1 MYRILMPS
9 LCVFNKTVEYG
20 DKVKVKM
27 TWDRLTCT
35 VSVSQSTDYVK
46 CIYYDL
52 GIRSLCLG
60 QLFIYFVLRKQ
71 DCQALNI
78 ISPIMDQMC

>member
-1 MYRILMPS
+1 M
-9 LCVFNKTVEYG
+9 
-20 DKVKVKM
+20 
-27 TWDRLTCT
+27 
-35 VSVSQSTDYVK
+35 SVSQSTDYVK

-52 GIRSLCLG
+52 DIRSLGPG
-60 QLFIYFVLRKQ
+60 QLFNYFVLRKQ